1 MKGILSSTK
10 QLAGMTDEYT
20 AYDKQI
26 IMYINSVFLVL
37 KQLGIGPPTGFYIT
51 DDSYE
56 WKDFIPGEEPEVE
69 FLRETV
75 KAYMG
80 DKVRL
85 KFDPPSSSAHLEAL
99 KQNIAEMEW
108 RLCAEGDTT

>member
-1 MKGILSSTK
+1 MEGILSSTK
-10 QLAGMTDEYT
+10 QLAGMTED
-20 AYDKQI
+20 YDVYDNQI

-37 KQLGIGPPTGFYIT
+37 KQLGIGPATGFYIT
-51 DDSYE
+51 NNTGDWDDFLP
-56 WKDFIPGEEPEVE
+56 DNE

-85 KFDPPSSSAHLEAL
+85 KFDPPTSSAHLEAL
-99 KQNIAEMEW
+99 KQNIAEIEW
-108 RLCAEGDTT
+108 RLCAEGETP

>member
-10 QLAGMTDEYT
+10 QLAQMTEDHT
-20 AYDKQI
+20 AFDKQI
-26 IMYINSVFLVL
+26 IMYINSVFLNL
-37 KQLGIGPPTGFYIT
+37 KQIGIGPSTGFYIT

-56 WKDFIPGEEPEVE
+56 WEDFIPDNE

-85 KFDPPSSSAHLEAL
+85 KFDPPTSAALLEAL
-99 KQNIAEMEW
+99 KQSVAEAEW